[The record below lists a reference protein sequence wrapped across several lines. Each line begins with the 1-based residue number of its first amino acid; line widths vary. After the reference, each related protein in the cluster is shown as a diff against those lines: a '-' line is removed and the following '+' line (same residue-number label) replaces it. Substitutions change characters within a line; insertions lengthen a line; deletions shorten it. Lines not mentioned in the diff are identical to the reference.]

1 MTKGDEIAR
10 MVAARFAAGETV
22 APLAADVGPIPQ
34 RANGCSDTCSTP
46 QYDSDEIKLPEADTA
61 PVAQAQN
68 ECEGSDCI
76 SYDFPMGFTGKGVPR
91 P

>member
-1 MTKGDEIAR
+1 MTKGNEIAR
-10 MVAARFAAGETV
+10 VVGERFASGETV
-22 APLAADVGPIPQ
+22 AVPAADVGPIPT
-34 RANGCSDTCSTP
+34 RANGCSDTCKTP
-46 QYDSDEIKLPEADTA
+46 QYDSDEIRLPEADAA

-91 P
+91 